1 MSQRRLV
8 RVAPSFFD
16 RLDEL
21 LPGERTA
28 AGQASATDF
37 LLHELPRIIDR
48 LAQDYES
55 VTLAAVA
62 AGAAGADHRRCTR
75 AHRRRLH
82 GAGGRWCRRDPLPRH
97 RPATQLATLLAGEAA
112 TDARVARTLVPV
124 AESAD
129 LLVVGSHGRTG
140 LSRLVLGS
148 VAMACVQHAPCPVV
162 VIRTPSED

>member
-8 RVAPSFFD
+8 RVAPSFSD

-21 LPGERTA
+21 LPGGRTA
-28 AGQASATDF
+28 AGQPSATDF

-55 VTLAAVA
+55 VTLAVP
-62 AGAAGADHRRCTR
+62 AGAAGTDHGRCTR

-82 GAGGRWCRRDPLPRH
+82 GAGGRWCRRDHLPRH
-97 RPATQLATLLAGEAA
+97 RPATQLTTVLAGEAA
-112 TDARVARTLVPV
+112 TDARVVRTLVEV

-129 LLVVGSHGRTG
+129 LVVVGSHGRTG

-148 VAMACVQHAPCPVV
+148 VAMACVQHAACPVV
-162 VIRTPSED
+162 VVRPSPED